1 MKIDVTGCFKEQ
13 RYKFFESN
21 SQLSNR
27 GSLPTLCCF
36 KEQRYKFFESNSQQ
50 RADAILMKNYTDIDK
65 KISALLLKMNQ
76 NNALDIERL
85 FMMIEIEDY
94 SRFF

>member
-1 MKIDVTGCFKEQ
+1 MSHFGRKPQHRDWVICNGYGYNETI
-13 RYKFFESN
+13 RNLRLLLNAANINESE
-21 SQLSNR
+21 
-27 GSLPTLCCF
+27 F
-36 KEQRYKFFESNSQQ
+36 IK